1 MIYGKFLKQDAE
13 HTVGLVNLKFRQ
25 KKIISS
31 GSAVGGRV
39 MRPPLEAVQEGGRMN
54 T

>member
-1 MIYGKFLKQDAE
+1 MHGTMNIKFKE
-13 HTVGLVNLKFRQ
+13 HAVALTNLKFRQ
-25 KKIISS
+25 KIITAS

-39 MRPPLEAVQEGGRMN
+39 MRPPLEAVQGGGRIN